1 MLIRECARFK
11 SANISMF
18 DEEVL
23 RTKKTVKETR
33 TILAKYW
40 RCKLCSFVNLSD
52 AKIRCFGDIISKI
65 WMNNILAVNSPFYLK
80 KYTKVGLPSVF
91 LCLKIFLYLISNFS
105 SDLVSNNIKISIVS
119 FFLNMKF
126 LSKGMLRKC
135 KISFAFPR
143 KLFI

>member
-40 RCKLCSFVNLSD
+40 RCKLCSFMNLSD

-105 SDLVSNNIKISIVS
+105 SDLVSNNIKIPTVS

-126 LSKGMLRKC
+126 LSKDMLRKC
-135 KISFAFPR
+135 ETSFAFPR

>member
-40 RCKLCSFVNLSD
+40 RYKLCSFVNLSD

-91 LCLKIFLYLISNFS
+91 LCLKIFLYLIQIFH
-105 SDLVSNNIKISIVS
+105 LVLCRTTLKFRLCR
-119 FFLNMKF
+119 FF
-126 LSKGMLRKC
+126 
-135 KISFAFPR
+135 
-143 KLFI
+143 